1 MTRALLIEDHPADA
15 HLLREVLELAG
26 MDWTVEHV
34 STFAEAVQCWP
45 GGCFD
50 VLLLDLDLPD
60 GLGLE
65 LLARALTLAQ
75 ETAVVVLSGLADG
88 EVATRARQ
96 LGARGYVVKGLDAA
110 EHVRQIME
118 PSGSGQPLS

>member
-1 MTRALLIEDHPADA
+1 MTRALLIEDHEADA
-15 HLLREVLELAG
+15 QLLWEVLELAG

-34 STFAEAVQCWP
+34 TTFAEAGQRWP

-75 ETAVVVLSGLADG
+75 EAAVVVLSGLADG
-88 EVATRARQ
+88 ELATRARH
-96 LGARGYVVKGLDAA
+96 LGARGYVVKGLNAA
-110 EHVRQIME
+110 EDLRQIMAS
-118 PSGSGQPLS
+118 SGSGQVLK